1 MSTSAPAAKEKIVT
15 GKRWCFTI
23 NNPGEE
29 RPTFDAGVTLYMC
42 YGLEAA
48 PTTGTIHL
56 QGK

>member
-1 MSTSAPAAKEKIVT
+1 MSTSAPAAKAVN

-23 NNPGEE
+23 NNPGEY
-29 RPTFDAGVTLYMC
+29 RPMFDAGVALYMC
-42 YGLEAA
+42 YGLETA